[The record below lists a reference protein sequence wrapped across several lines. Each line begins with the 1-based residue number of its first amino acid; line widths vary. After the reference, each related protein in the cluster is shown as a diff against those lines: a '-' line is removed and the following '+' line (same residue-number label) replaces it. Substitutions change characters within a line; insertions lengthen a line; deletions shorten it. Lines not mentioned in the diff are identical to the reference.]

1 MNGKGIV
8 SGGQRGVEN
17 HEIGGI
23 MGKNA
28 DQKTHDG
35 DNLAKLNDAKCPIPP
50 RFLLKGRLENKK
62 K

>member
-1 MNGKGIV
+1 LHEKAELNAAKCWVMNGKGIV

-28 DQKTHDG
+28 YQKNT
-35 DNLAKLNDAKCPIPP
+35 
-50 RFLLKGRLENKK
+50 
-62 K
+62 